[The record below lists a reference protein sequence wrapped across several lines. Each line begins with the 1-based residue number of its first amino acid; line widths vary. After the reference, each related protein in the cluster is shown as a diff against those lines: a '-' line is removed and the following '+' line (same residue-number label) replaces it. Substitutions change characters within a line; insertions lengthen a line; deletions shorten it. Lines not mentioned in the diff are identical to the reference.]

1 MINYACSVTFDRK
14 EDAMTNLEKL
24 RGVIAE
30 RGVLK
35 RYLAER
41 IGITPQAFSAKL
53 AGKREFTM
61 SEAGLLRTTLG
72 LTGDEFMAI
81 FFADDVA

>member
-1 MINYACSVTFDRK
+1 
-14 EDAMTNLEKL
+14 MTNLDKL

-35 RYLAER
+35 RYLAEKL
-41 IGITPQAFSAKL
+41 GITPQAFSAKL

-61 SEAGLLRTTLG
+61 SEAGCLRTALSIPE
-72 LTGDEFMAI
+72 DEFIAI

>member
-1 MINYACSVTFDRK
+1 
-14 EDAMTNLEKL
+14 MTNLERL

-30 RGVLK
+30 RGVMK
-35 RYLAER
+35 RHLAEKL
-41 IGITPQAFSAKL
+41 GITPQAFSAKI

-61 SEAGLLRTTLG
+61 SEAGTLRTVLG
-72 LTGDEFMAI
+72 ISEEEFMAI

>member
-1 MINYACSVTFDRK
+1 
-14 EDAMTNLEKL
+14 MTNLEKL

-41 IGITPQAFSAKL
+41 LGITPQAFSAKI

-61 SEAGLLRTTLG
+61 SEAGALRTALG
-72 LTGDEFMAI
+72 MSEDEFMAI